1 MDQSNLPKDLSDPSH
16 AVRGEAVSSVRSTE
30 GRDERSETVSESVS
44 DSIVVP
50 VVEEER
56 SVGKRVV
63 EGGGVRITRRV
74 EEHEE
79 IIRQALKRENV
90 EVVRVPVNRV
100 VNGAEPVRQEGDV
113 IVVPMVEEVLVVTK
127 QLVVREELHI
137 RKRVH
142 EEVKPERVALRK
154 QVVDVEKLQSSDTP
168 GEGGTGVAKR
178 SGPAT

>member
-1 MDQSNLPKDLSDPSH
+1 MDQCNLPKDQSKQAH
-16 AVRGEAVSSVRSTE
+16 AVRGKAVSSARSGE
-30 GRDERSETVSESVS
+30 KRDERSESVP

-50 VVEEER
+50 VVEEEL

-63 EGGGVRITRRV
+63 EGGGVRVTRRV

-79 IIRQALKRENV
+79 IIRQALKREDV

-100 VNGAEPVRQEGDV
+100 AQGAESVRQDGDV
-113 IVVPMVEEVLVVTK
+113 TVVPVVEEVLVVTK

-137 RKRVH
+137 RKRVR
-142 EEVKPERVALRK
+142 EEVKPERVVLRK

-178 SGPAT
+178 SGPAR

>member
-1 MDQSNLPKDLSDPSH
+1 MDQCNLPEDQSGR
-16 AVRGEAVSSVRSTE
+16 AQSVRSEHVARGEDVVSARST
-30 GRDERSETVSESVS
+30 DVRSES

-50 VVEEER
+50 VVEEELA
-56 SVGKRVV
+56 VGKRVV
-63 EGGGVRITRRV
+63 EEGGIRVTRRV

-79 IIRQALKRENV
+79 IIRQALRRENV

-100 VNGAEPVRQEGDV
+100 VKGAEPVRQEGDV

-137 RKRVH
+137 RKRVR
-142 EEVKPERVALRK
+142 EEVDPQRVVLRK

-168 GEGGTGVAKR
+168 GEGGTNVAKR
-178 SGPAT
+178 SGPAV